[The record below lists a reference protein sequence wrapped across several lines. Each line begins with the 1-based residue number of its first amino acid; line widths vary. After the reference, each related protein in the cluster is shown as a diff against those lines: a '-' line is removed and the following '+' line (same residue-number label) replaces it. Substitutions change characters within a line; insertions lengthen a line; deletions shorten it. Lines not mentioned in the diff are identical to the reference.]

1 MKSDVIRELRKALS
15 PLPDG
20 ITDEEVL
27 EWTKG
32 TLLRFSC
39 EFRDLIGEMLRAFW
53 FKPRF

>member
-1 MKSDVIRELRKALS
+1 MKSDVVRELWKALS

-20 ITDEEVL
+20 VTDEEIL

-39 EFRDLIGEMLRAFW
+39 EFRDLIREMLRAFW
-53 FKPRF
+53 FRPRF